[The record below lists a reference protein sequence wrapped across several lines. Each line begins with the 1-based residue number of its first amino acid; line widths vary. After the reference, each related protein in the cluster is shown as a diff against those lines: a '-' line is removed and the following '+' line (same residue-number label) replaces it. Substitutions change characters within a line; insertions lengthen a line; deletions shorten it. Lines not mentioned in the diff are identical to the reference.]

1 MQKINCRCCGKKSEV
16 QADKTERFAPCP
28 KCSMMYPIIRE
39 QLSLNTKKNLKDKLN
54 KKEVKKMADKKE
66 TKKGKILEL
75 LAEGKSVDEIVTETG
90 FRKALVQFYSR
101 QK

>member
-1 MQKINCRCCGKKSEV
+1 MQTINCRCCGKKSEV

-54 KKEVKKMADKKE
+54 KKEVKKMADK
-66 TKKGKILEL
+66 ILEL

-101 QK
+101 QKSE